1 MTSII
6 DRPALFA
13 AMGPAFTSAFG
24 NVDVTLVIDGVA
36 QASAIRGILRQV
48 REIDL
53 LPEGGG
59 SVEGVTHTLAL
70 DAVAAAG
77 LQSDRD
83 SAIINS
89 VTYAVRSV
97 ADDGRAMVTLLLTGD
112 I

>member
-1 MTSII
+1 
-6 DRPALFA
+6 
-13 AMGPAFTSAFG
+13 MGPAFTSVFG
-24 NVDVTLVIDGVA
+24 NVDVTLIVDGET
-36 QASAIRGILRQV
+36 ASASIRGILRQL

-53 LPEGGG
+53 MAEGGA

-70 DAVAAAG
+70 DAVAAAN

-83 SAIINS
+83 SVIINS
-89 VTYAVRSV
+89 VTYAVRSL